1 MKDYCL
7 HNFMLQPINT
17 LEKISY
23 TLKHTHTHNSGAS
36 NPQHTTTTTVGSCF
50 SLHNRSLFL
59 SQGLDCIMHHPPSF
73 PPPLPS
79 AHTDT
84 HSHAKTQTTE
94 NLFASLHIS
103 KQDRF
108 VSLSSQ
114 TLYCASAQCT
124 HTHTHTLVSYHL
136 LCAVPSVLLACL
148 GRLDENFQLSLKW
161 QKN

>member
-23 TLKHTHTHNSGAS
+23 TLKHTHTQFWCIKPTAHHHNNSGVLFLLTQS
-36 NPQHTTTTTVGSCF
+36 QSF
-50 SLHNRSLFL
+50 SFTRFGLHNASPSLL
-59 SQGLDCIMHHPPSF
+59 PS
-73 PPPLPS
+73 PPPFS
-79 AHTDT
+79 THRHTLT
-84 HSHAKTQTTE
+84 CKNTQTTE

-114 TLYCASAQCT
+114 TLYCASAVST
-124 HTHTHTLVSYHL
+124 HTHTVVSYHL